1 MLKVILVLVTM
12 IQCDLQESREGNMQ
26 DQVKSGKI
34 KLDLFETCEEDG
46 PVDAISCQL
55 SSLVSQLITFSGVG
69 GRCSG

>member
-1 MLKVILVLVTM
+1 M